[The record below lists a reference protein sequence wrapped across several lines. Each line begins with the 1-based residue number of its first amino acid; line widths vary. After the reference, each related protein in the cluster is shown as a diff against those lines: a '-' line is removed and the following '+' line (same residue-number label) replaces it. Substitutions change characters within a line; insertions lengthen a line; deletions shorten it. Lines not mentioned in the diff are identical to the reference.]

1 MDEVLW
7 LSALGAFIALDHALV
22 GQFML
27 AQPIVVGGVFG
38 ALLGDLPLGLFVG
51 ALVQMLWLG
60 VISVG
65 AHIPPDYT
73 ITGGVAVVLADSF
86 THRLGLAP
94 GPSIILALA
103 TAIPAGWLAGQLDTA
118 VRHFVNGAF
127 ARRAEAALEAGR
139 LPNLSGMHL
148 AALVPSWGKGF
159 VIYALWLGPISYLLG
174 QIIVQ
179 LPRQSLA
186 GLELGFWALP
196 ALAFAVVFELTTRD
210 RVQGWEL
217 GTFLGTWVLLGL
229 WPQAGSWVLAPA
241 LACGVVAA
249 WRGGPR

>member
-27 AQPIVVGGVFG
+27 AQPIVVGGIFG
-38 ALLGDLPLGLFVG
+38 ALLGDLPQGLFVG

-60 VISVG
+60 VVSVG

-73 ITGGVAVVLADSF
+73 LSGGVAVVLAGSF
-86 THRLGLAP
+86 SHRLGLAP

-103 TAIPAGWLAGQLDTA
+103 AAIPAGWLARQLDTA
-118 VRHFVNGAF
+118 VRHLVNGAL
-127 ARRAEAALEAGR
+127 ARRAESELAAGR

-148 AALVPSWGKGF
+148 AALIPSWGKGF
-159 VIYALWLGPISYLLG
+159 VIYALWLGPVSTLLG
-174 QIIVQ
+174 RLIVR
-179 LPRQSLA
+179 LPPQTLA

-210 RVQGWEL
+210 QVPVWEL
-217 GTFLGTWVLLGL
+217 GTFLGTWALLGL
-229 WPQAGSWVLAPA
+229 WPQAGAWVLVPA
-241 LACGVVAA
+241 LACGMVAA